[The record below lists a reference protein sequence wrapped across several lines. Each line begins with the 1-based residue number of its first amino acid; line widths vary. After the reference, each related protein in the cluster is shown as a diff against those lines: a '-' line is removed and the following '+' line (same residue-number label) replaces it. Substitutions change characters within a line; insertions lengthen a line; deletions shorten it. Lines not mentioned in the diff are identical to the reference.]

1 MARFT
6 KYPQTQEQA
15 DAAGAAAMMGAKAD
29 APLVGA
35 FRDSEANYGSGA
47 AIGSKEVG
55 EAVET
60 LQKYR
65 HGKSNF
71 ENRII
76 SEESWWKLRHWED
89 IRRGSKDAGDAPE
102 PASAWLFNSI
112 TNKHADAMDNYPE
125 PVCLPREQSDEKSA
139 ETLSAVLPV
148 IMEYNEFDSTYSF
161 EWWEKLKH
169 GVAIYGVFW
178 DKEKD
183 NGLGD
188 IAIER
193 IDPLNIFWEP
203 GVEDIQKSRNVFT
216 VSLVDED
223 ILEDE
228 YPQFAGKLGGS
239 SVSLA
244 KYEYDD
250 SVDTSGKIA
259 VVDWYYRKKTVGGRT
274 VLHYAKFIDEEHII
288 YASENDPEC
297 AEDGFYS
304 DGEYPFVF
312 DTLFPEKGSPA
323 GFGYTAIA
331 KDPQLYI
338 DKLWGNILETSM
350 MGSKRRYFASESL
363 NINEDEFLDWRKPI
377 IHVSGEIND
386 NRLREVV
393 TRPLD
398 SIYANIV
405 QMKIDEM
412 KETSAN
418 RDVSNGGTASGAT
431 AAAAISALQEAGN
444 KMSRDMI
451 AGGYRAQVKIVKL
464 CIERM
469 RQFYDVTR
477 TFRITNE
484 LPYEYAQIGANE
496 LGDQVTGVDS
506 FGDELFRRPVFD
518 VKIKAQKKNPF
529 SRAEQNERAKELYSL
544 GFFSPDRA
552 QESMIALDM
561 MDFEGIDKIKG
572 QINEGAT
579 LYNVVQQQG
588 EQLQKALAVIA
599 QLTGQDMGMA
609 AQAGTGTQGGSTARP
624 SGSSGGTESRN
635 ADAQGAQTPYMQ
647 QLAERSKPNMDSGS
661 SAAMPGM

>member
-1 MARFT
+1 MANMRR
-6 KYPQTQEQA
+6 YPQTQQQA
-15 DAAGAAAMMGAKAD
+15 DAAGTAAMLGAKGG

-35 FRDSEANYGSGA
+35 FRDSDVTLTSGP

-65 HGKSNF
+65 RGKSNF

-76 SEESWWKLRHWED
+76 SEEQWWKLRHWED
-89 IRRGSKDAGDAPE
+89 IRRGTQDAGEAPE
-102 PASAWLFNSI
+102 PVSAWLFNSI

-125 PVCLPREQSDEKSA
+125 PVCLPREPSDEESA
-139 ETLSAVLPV
+139 KTLSAVLPV
-148 IMEYNEFDSTYSF
+148 IMEYNEFDNTYSV

-169 GVAIYGVFW
+169 GVAIYGIFW
-178 DKEKD
+178 DKEKE

-223 ILEDE
+223 ILEEE
-228 YPQFAGKLGGS
+228 YPQFAGKIGGS

-250 SVDTSGKIA
+250 SIDTSGKVA
-259 VVDWYYRKKTVGGRT
+259 VVDWYYRKKDVNGRM
-274 VLHYAKFIDEEHII
+274 VLHYVKFIDEEHII

-297 AEDGFYS
+297 AEDGFYA
-304 DGEYPFVF
+304 DGEYPVVF
-312 DTLFPEKGSPA
+312 DTLFPERGSPA

-363 NINEDEFLDWRKPI
+363 NINEQEFLDWRKPI

-398 SIYANIV
+398 GIYANIV

-418 RDVSNGGTASGAT
+418 RDVSNGGTSSGAT

-444 KMSRDMI
+444 KASRDMI
-451 AGGYRAQVKIVKL
+451 AGGYRAQTKIVRM

-469 RQFYDVTR
+469 RQFYDATR
-477 TFRITNE
+477 SFRITNE
-484 LPYEYAQIGANE
+484 MPYEYAQIGMNE

-506 FGDELFRRPVFD
+506 LGNELFRRPVFD
-518 VKIKAQKKNPF
+518 IKIKAQKKNPF

-561 MDFEGIDKIKG
+561 MDFEGIDKIKS
-572 QINEGAT
+572 QVNEGAT
-579 LYNVVQQQG
+579 LYNVVQQQS
-588 EQLQKALAVIA
+588 EQLQKALAVIG
-599 QLTGQDMGMA
+599 QLTGQDMGLGA
-609 AQAGTGTQGGSTARP
+609 AAPGAAPGGGTSQPT
-624 SGSSGGTESRN
+624 GSSGGIESRN
-635 ADAQGAQTPYMQ
+635 ADAQGAKTPYMQ
-647 QLAERSKPNMDSGS
+647 KLAERSKPNMETGS

>member
-1 MARFT
+1 
-6 KYPQTQEQA
+6 
-15 DAAGAAAMMGAKAD
+15 
-29 APLVGA
+29 
-35 FRDSEANYGSGA
+35 
-47 AIGSKEVG
+47 
-55 EAVET
+55 
-60 LQKYR
+60 
-65 HGKSNF
+65 
-71 ENRII
+71 
-76 SEESWWKLRHWED
+76 
-89 IRRGSKDAGDAPE
+89 
-102 PASAWLFNSI
+102 
-112 TNKHADAMDNYPE
+112 
-125 PVCLPREQSDEKSA
+125 
-139 ETLSAVLPV
+139 
-148 IMEYNEFDSTYSF
+148 
-161 EWWEKLKH
+161 
-169 GVAIYGVFW
+169 
-178 DKEKD
+178 
-183 NGLGD
+183 
-188 IAIER
+188 
-193 IDPLNIFWEP
+193 
-203 GVEDIQKSRNVFT
+203 
-216 VSLVDED
+216 
-223 ILEDE
+223 
-228 YPQFAGKLGGS
+228 
-239 SVSLA
+239 
-244 KYEYDD
+244 
-250 SVDTSGKIA
+250 
-259 VVDWYYRKKTVGGRT
+259 
-274 VLHYAKFIDEEHII
+274 
-288 YASENDPEC
+288 
-297 AEDGFYS
+297 
-304 DGEYPFVF
+304 
-312 DTLFPEKGSPA
+312 
-323 GFGYTAIA
+323 
-331 KDPQLYI
+331 
-338 DKLWGNILETSM
+338 
-350 MGSKRRYFASESL
+350 
-363 NINEDEFLDWRKPI
+363 
-377 IHVSGEIND
+377 
-386 NRLREVV
+386 
-393 TRPLD
+393 
-398 SIYANIV
+398 
-405 QMKIDEM
+405 MKIDEM

-506 FGDELFRRPVFD
+506 LGDKLFRRPVFD

-599 QLTGQDMGMA
+599 QLTGQDMSMA

-661 SAAMPGM
+661 NAAMPGM

>member
-1 MARFT
+1 MARTRKF
-6 KYPQTQEQA
+6 PQTQQQA
-15 DAAGAAAMMGAKAD
+15 DAAGAAAMLDAKAE

-35 FRDSEANYGSGA
+35 FRDSDAAMSSGA
-47 AIGSKEVG
+47 AIGSKEIG
-55 EAVET
+55 DAVET
-60 LQKYR
+60 LQKYKQ
-65 HGKSNF
+65 GKSNF

-76 SEESWWKLRHWED
+76 SEERWWKLRHWED
-89 IRRGSKDAGDAPE
+89 IRRGTKDAGESPE

-112 TNKHADAMDNYPE
+112 MNKHADAMDNYPE
-125 PVCLPREQSDEKSA
+125 PVCLPREQSDEESA
-139 ETLSAVLPV
+139 KTLSSVLPV

-188 IAIER
+188 IAIEG

-216 VSLVDED
+216 VALVDRD
-223 ILEDE
+223 IIEDE
-228 YPQFAGKLGGS
+228 YPQFADKLSGS
-239 SVSLA
+239 SIETA

-250 SVDTSGKIA
+250 TVDTSNKVA
-259 VVDWYYRKKTVGGRT
+259 VIDWYYRKRTGDGRT

-288 YASENDPEC
+288 YASENDPEY
-297 AEDGFYS
+297 AESGFYE

-312 DTLFPEKGSPA
+312 DVLFPEKGTPA

-363 NINEDEFLDWRKPI
+363 NINEEEFLDWRKPI
-377 IHVSGEIND
+377 IHVSGQIDES
-386 NRLREVV
+386 RLREVT

-412 KETSAN
+412 KETSSN
-418 RDVSNGGTASGAT
+418 RDVSNGGTSSGAT

-444 KMSRDMI
+444 KASRDMI
-451 AGGYRAQVKIVKL
+451 AACYRAQTKIVKL

-469 RQFYDVTR
+469 RQFYDAAR

-484 LPYEYAQIGANE
+484 MPYEYAQIGVNE

-506 FGDELFRRPVFD
+506 LGNDLFRRPVFD
-518 VKIKAQKKNPF
+518 IKIKAQKKNPF

-561 MDFEGIDKIKG
+561 MDFEGIDKIKS
-572 QINEGAT
+572 QVNEGAT
-579 LYNVVQQQG
+579 LYNVVQQQS
-588 EQLQKALAVIA
+588 EQLQKALAVI
-599 QLTGQDMGMA
+599 QQFTGQDMGIGVTGG
-609 AQAGTGTQGGSTARP
+609 AQSGSSTRK
-624 SGSSGGTESRN
+624 SGSSGGIESKN
-635 ADAQGAQTPYMQ
+635 ADAQSSQTPYMQ
-647 QLAERSKPNMDSGS
+647 QLAEQSKPNMDTGS
-661 SAAMPGM
+661 SAAMPEM

>member
-1 MARFT
+1 MRR
-6 KYPQTQEQA
+6 YPQTQQQA
-15 DAAGAAAMMGAKAD
+15 DAAGTAAMLGAKGG

-35 FRDSEANYGSGA
+35 FRDSDVTLTGGA

-65 HGKSNF
+65 RGKSNF

-76 SEESWWKLRHWED
+76 SEEQWWKLRHWED
-89 IRRGSKDAGDAPE
+89 IRRGTQDAGESPE
-102 PASAWLFNSI
+102 PVSAWLFNSI
-112 TNKHADAMDNYPE
+112 TNKHADAIDNYPE
-125 PVCLPREQSDEKSA
+125 PVCLPREPSDEESA
-139 ETLSAVLPV
+139 KTLSAVLPV
-148 IMEYNEFDSTYSF
+148 IMERNEFDSTYNIA
-161 EWWEKLKH
+161 WWEKLKH
-169 GVAIYGVFW
+169 GVAIYGIFW
-178 DKEKD
+178 DKEKE

-223 ILEDE
+223 ILEEE
-228 YPQFAGKLGGS
+228 YPQFAGKIGGS
-239 SVSLA
+239 IVSLA

-250 SVDTSGKIA
+250 SVDTSGKVA
-259 VVDWYYRKKTVGGRT
+259 VVDWYYRKKAVNGRK
-274 VLHYAKFIDEEHII
+274 VLHYVKFIDEKHII
-288 YASENDPEC
+288 YTSENDPEC
-297 AEDGFYS
+297 AEDGFYA

-363 NINEDEFLDWRKPI
+363 NINEQEFLDWRKPI

-418 RDVSNGGTASGAT
+418 RDVSNGGTSSGAT

-444 KMSRDMI
+444 KASRDMI
-451 AGGYRAQVKIVKL
+451 AGGYRAQPKIVRM

-469 RQFYDVTR
+469 RQFYDATR
-477 TFRITNE
+477 SFRITNE
-484 LPYEYAQIGANE
+484 MPYEYAQIGMNE

-506 FGDELFRRPVFD
+506 LGNELFRRPVFD
-518 VKIKAQKKNPF
+518 IKIKAQKKNPF

-561 MDFEGIDKIKG
+561 MDFEGIDKIKS
-572 QINEGAT
+572 QVNEGAT
-579 LYNVVQQQG
+579 LYNVVQQQS
-588 EQLQKALAVIA
+588 EQLQKALAVIG
-599 QLTGQDMGMA
+599 QLTGQDMGLGA
-609 AQAGTGTQGGSTARP
+609 ATPGTAQGGGTSQPT
-624 SGSSGGTESRN
+624 GSSGGIESRN
-635 ADAQGAQTPYMQ
+635 ADAQGAKTPYMQ
-647 QLAERSKPNMDSGS
+647 KLAERSKPNMEAGS